1 MQGRQPGE
9 TSQSSFR
16 TGSSSCQ
23 GCSATVATP
32 RGLSR
37 GAEGVRWQ
45 KISSI
50 CDTVVS
56 FSLLSALVIASLAV
70 GRNGPKSQGCLSR
83 TSSCCRERCYLAF
96 AHFFMVRCVPGAFA
110 PFSATWSAFSE
121 VVACHGSDDVLR
133 SRRSSEVHRRG
144 APGGTDAS
152 LHIALLHLTWLCCMY
167 PSANVDLHKMGCP
180 KRTVADAS
188 AEAHFLLV
196 KSQLAEFKGAKSHPE
211 AGRPGKGRKTAVLQS
226 GSKPERVLLSSL
238 LSPLLLSGKAA
249 G

>member
-180 KRTVADAS
+180 KKDRCRRLCRS
-188 AEAHFLLV
+188 ALPPREIAARRV
-196 KSQLAEFKGAKSHPE
+196 QRCQVSSRGRAAGEGAKDRGAP
-211 AGRPGKGRKTAVLQS
+211 K
-226 GSKPERVLLSSL
+226 RV
-238 LSPLLLSGKAA
+238 
-249 G
+249 